1 MPGYPAYLAVIQAFP
16 GTHLI
21 LELSRYAD
29 FRGLIP
35 SWKPDSF
42 QIADDSAEA
51 ATRKHP

>member
-29 FRGLIP
+29 LIGTY
-35 SWKPDSF
+35 DSPKRF
-42 QIADDSAEA
+42 EPHLEPFSA
-51 ATRKHP
+51 K